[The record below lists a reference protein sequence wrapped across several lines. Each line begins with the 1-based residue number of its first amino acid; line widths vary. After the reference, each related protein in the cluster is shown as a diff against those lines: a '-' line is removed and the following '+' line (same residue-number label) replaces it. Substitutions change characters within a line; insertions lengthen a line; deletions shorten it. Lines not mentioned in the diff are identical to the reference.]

1 MNTHAYT
8 HIHTQNCDAE
18 IQFNSLHVLL
28 LSQPSHPMLTMS
40 TTVSKAGLSLAKRTN
55 NQLAGKRELPL
66 RKSDPI
72 FSMQWTVCLDKDFVS
87 LQQLKLILFMPKG
100 KYKEGEYFLLIRWF
114 THSTSIS
121 QYMYPLHGRPWVKA
135 GCAVVSRNGHS
146 PRCHRA

>member
-28 LSQPSHPMLTMS
+28 LSQSSHPTLTMS
-40 TTVSKAGLSLAKRTN
+40 ITVSKAGLPLAKPTN

-72 FSMQWTVCLDKDFVS
+72 FSMQWTVCLDNWNWS
-87 LQQLKLILFMPKG
+87 CLCLKGSTK
-100 KYKEGEYFLLIRWF
+100 KENFFLLIRWF

-121 QYMYPLHGRPWVKA
+121 QYMYPLHA
-135 GCAVVSRNGHS
+135 GPGLRLGVWWSAEMATIPDATELSL
-146 PRCHRA
+146 